1 MSGFCGANP
10 PESPIEKSLCN
21 AGASFRASK
30 SNEECTVNAINN
42 KDVFKIFQKQ
52 QHRHIAGG
60 SDSDTH
66 SDSISLSCDDE
77 NDNGSDFSDIH
88 DGGDGDGDGDDDDDD
103 DDTDGDDVSSNS
115 DEIFV
120 HSVRSILKQSGVYR
134 QQRQGPKKVTFN
146 PKMKVVLITCNDEYR
161 EMNLK
166 NVLWYRS
173 IDYLLFKAGARL
185 IIESPFREYYNH
197 Y

>member
-1 MSGFCGANP
+1 MRGSKLIWLKVFFLV
-10 PESPIEKSLCN
+10 EK
-21 AGASFRASK
+21 
-30 SNEECTVNAINN
+30 I
-42 KDVFKIFQKQ
+42 
-52 QHRHIAGG
+52 
-60 SDSDTH
+60 
-66 SDSISLSCDDE
+66 
-77 NDNGSDFSDIH
+77 
-88 DGGDGDGDGDDDDDD
+88 DDDD

-185 IIESPFREYYNH
+185 VIESPFREYYNH